1 MEMKISRN
9 YSVYQKALNTAKE
22 TEKFRQVSR
31 TSGSGS
37 RNDEILISG
46 EGLKRQEASMYA
58 SKLGTEMEK
67 AGCADKVERIRQ
79 QFQSGTY
86 QINVQDIA
94 RRLLSGI

>member
-9 YSVYQKALNTAKE
+9 YSVYQKVLNIAKE
-22 TEKFRQVSR
+22 TEKFQQVSR
-31 TSGSGS
+31 TSDSGS

-46 EGLKRQEASMYA
+46 EGLKRQEASMHA
-58 SKLGTEMEK
+58 SKLGADLEK

-79 QFQSGTY
+79 QFQNGTY

-94 RRLLSGI
+94 RRLLSGK